1 MQQELISGDSLN
13 FVTQLPDFPATAS
26 WVLKFRLVPRT
37 SSNPAISLTAAAEGA
52 DHRTTASATVTATWA
67 PDAYTWT
74 SWVEKGIEKYTV
86 ESGQITIRPDPRTVA
101 AGYDG
106 RSQAEKALADAKTAF
121 AAWTPTQ
128 RRYRIGDREMEFAA
142 KAEIVG
148 VVSFWG
154 IQVKRERRAKA
165 LAEGRPDPR
174 NTYVRLNRE

>member
-1 MQQELISGDSLN
+1 MQQELIAGDSLN
-13 FVTQLPDFPATAS
+13 FLTTLAAYPAPT

-37 SSNPAISLTAAAEGA
+37 AANPAIALTAVAEGV
-52 DHRTTASATVTATWA
+52 DHRVTSAATTTANWVADS
-67 PDAYTWT
+67 YSWT
-74 SWVEKGIEKYTV
+74 SWVERGAEVYSV
-86 ESGQITIRPDPRTVA
+86 ESGQIVVRANPRTVA

-121 AAWTPTQ
+121 SAWTPTQ
-128 RRYRIGDREMEFAA
+128 RRYRIGDREMEFTA

-148 VVSFWG
+148 VVSFWE